1 MSGMQIFVKTLTGK
15 TITLDVEASDSIENV
30 KQKVQDKEGIGPDMQ
45 RLIFAGRKLDD
56 GRTLADY
63 NIQKEST
70 LQLTYLTGVV
80 TYDLLHTTGAPPLGA
95 SNLAHLAD
103 GASLAQRVTGI
114 SPGEYVLTFYSSG
127 DISFAVEFFDSADA
141 SVGVSS
147 GSANSAAG
155 DLGPVTL
162 NVMAPTGSASAQVR
176 FVGVSSTVLLDL
188 VHFGTA

>member
-15 TITLDVEASDSIENV
+15 TITLDVESSDSIENV
-30 KQKVQDKEGIGPDMQ
+30 KQKIQDKEGLAPDML
-45 RLIFAGRKLDD
+45 RLIFAGQKLED

-63 NIQKEST
+63 TISKEAT

-80 TYDLLHTTGAPPLGA
+80 TYDLVYTTGAPPLGA
-95 SNLAHLAD
+95 SNLAHLTD

-147 GSANSAAG
+147 GSASSAAG

-162 NVMAPTGSASAQVR
+162 NVMAPTGSASAEVR
-176 FVGVSSTVLLDL
+176 FVGVTSSVLLDL

>member
-15 TITLDVEASDSIENV
+15 TITLDVESSDSIENV
-30 KQKVQDKEGIGPDMQ
+30 KQKIQDKEGLAPDML
-45 RLIFAGRKLDD
+45 RLIFAGQKLED

-63 NIQKEST
+63 TISKEAT

-80 TYDLLHTTGAPPLGA
+80 TYDLVYTTGAPPLGA
-95 SNLAHLAD
+95 SNLAHLTD

-127 DISFAVEFFDSADA
+127 DISFAVEFFDSADS

-162 NVMAPTGSASAQVR
+162 NVMAPTGSASAEVR
-176 FVGVSSTVLLDL
+176 FVGVNSSVLLDL

>member
-1 MSGMQIFVKTLTGK
+1 MSMQIFVKTLTGR
-15 TITLDVEASDSIENV
+15 TITLDVDSSDSIENV
-30 KQKVQDKEGIGPDMQ
+30 KTKIEEKEGLVPDMQ
-45 RLIFAGRKLDD
+45 RLIFAGQRLDD

-63 NIQKEST
+63 NVQKEST
-70 LQLTYLTGVV
+70 IQLTFGTGVV
-80 TYDLLHTTGAPPLGA
+80 TYDLMNTTGAPPLGA
-95 SNLAHLAD
+95 SNLAHLTD

-147 GSANSAAG
+147 GSASSAAG

-162 NVMAPTGSASAQVR
+162 NVMAPTGSASAEVR

>member
-1 MSGMQIFVKTLTGK
+1 MSGMQIFVKTLKGK
-15 TITLDVEASDSIENV
+15 TITLDVESSDSIENV
-30 KQKVQDKEGIGPDMQ
+30 KQKIQDKEGLVPDMQ
-45 RLIFAGRKLDD
+45 RLIFAGQSLND

-63 NIQKEST
+63 TIEKEST
-70 LQLTYLTGVV
+70 LHLTFRTGVV
-80 TYDLLHTTGAPPLGA
+80 TYDLVHTTGAPPLGA
-95 SNLAHLAD
+95 SNLAHLAG

-127 DISFAVEFFDSADA
+127 DISFAVEFFDSSDA

-162 NVMAPTGSASAQVR
+162 NVMAPTGSASAEVR
-176 FVGVSSTVLLDL
+176 FVGVSSSVLLDL
-188 VHFGTA
+188 VHFGIA

>member
-15 TITLDVEASDSIENV
+15 TITLDVESSDSIENV
-30 KQKVQDKEGIGPDMQ
+30 KQKIQDKEGLAPDML
-45 RLIFAGRKLDD
+45 RLIFAGQKLED

-63 NIQKEST
+63 TISKEAT

-80 TYDLLHTTGAPPLGA
+80 TYDLVYTTGAPPLGA
-95 SNLAHLAD
+95 SNLAHLTD

-127 DISFAVEFFDSADA
+127 DISFAVEFFDSAEA

-147 GSANSAAG
+147 GSASSAAG

-162 NVMAPTGSASAQVR
+162 NVMAPTGSASAEVR

>member
-15 TITLDVEASDSIENV
+15 TITLDVESSDSIENV
-30 KQKVQDKEGIGPDMQ
+30 KQKIQDKEGLAPDML
-45 RLIFAGRKLDD
+45 RLIFAGQKLED

-63 NIQKEST
+63 TISKEAT
-70 LQLTYLTGVV
+70 LQLRYLTGVV
-80 TYDLLHTTGAPPLGA
+80 TYDLVYTTGAPPLGA
-95 SNLAHLAD
+95 SNLAHLTD

-127 DISFAVEFFDSADA
+127 DISFAVEFFDSSDA

-162 NVMAPTGSASAQVR
+162 NVMAPTGSASAEVR

>member
-15 TITLDVEASDSIENV
+15 TITLDVESSDSIENV
-30 KQKVQDKEGIGPDMQ
+30 KQKIQDKEGLAPDML
-45 RLIFAGRKLDD
+45 RLIFAGQKLED

-63 NIQKEST
+63 TISKEAT

-80 TYDLLHTTGAPPLGA
+80 TYDLVYTTGAPPLGA
-95 SNLAHLAD
+95 SNLAHLTD

-147 GSANSAAG
+147 GSASSAAG

-162 NVMAPTGSASAQVR
+162 NVMAPTGSASAEVR

>member
-1 MSGMQIFVKTLTGK
+1 MSNQIFVKTLTGR
-15 TITLDVEASDSIENV
+15 TITLDVDSSDSIESV
-30 KQKVQDKEGIGPDMQ
+30 KQKIQEKEGLVPDMQ
-45 RLIFAGRKLDD
+45 RLIFAGQGLED

-63 NIQKEST
+63 TIEKEST
-70 LQLTYLTGVV
+70 LHLTFRTGVV
-80 TYDLLHTTGAPPLGA
+80 TYDLVHTTGAPPLGA
-95 SNLAHLAD
+95 SNLAHLRD

-127 DISFAVEFFDSADA
+127 DISFAVEFFDSSDA

-162 NVMAPTGSASAQVR
+162 NLMAPTGSASAEVR
-176 FVGVSSTVLLDL
+176 FVGVNSSVLLDL

>member
-1 MSGMQIFVKTLTGK
+1 MSGMQIFVKTLKGK
-15 TITLDVEASDSIENV
+15 TITLDVESSDSIENV
-30 KQKVQDKEGIGPDMQ
+30 KQKIQDKEGIGPDMQ
-45 RLIFAGRKLDD
+45 RLIFAGQGLED

-63 NIQKEST
+63 TIEKEST
-70 LQLTYLTGVV
+70 LHLTFRTGVV
-80 TYDLLHTTGAPPLGA
+80 TYDLVHTTGAPPLGA
-95 SNLAHLAD
+95 SNLAHLAG

-127 DISFAVEFFDSADA
+127 DISFAVEFFDSSDA

-162 NVMAPTGSASAQVR
+162 NVMAPTGSASAEVR
-176 FVGVSSTVLLDL
+176 FVGVTSSVLLDL
-188 VHFGTA
+188 VHFGIA

>member
-1 MSGMQIFVKTLTGK
+1 MAMQIFVKTLSGR
-15 TITLDVEASDSIENV
+15 TITLDVDSSDSIENV
-30 KQKVQDKEGIGPDMQ
+30 KQKIQDKELIVPDMQ
-45 RLIFAGRKLDD
+45 RLIFAGQKLDD

-63 NIQKEST
+63 NIQKESVLRLT
-70 LQLTYLTGVV
+70 LGTGVV
-80 TYDLLHTTGAPPLGA
+80 TYDLVNTTGAPPLGA
-95 SNLAHLAD
+95 SNLAHLTD

-127 DISFAVEFFDSADA
+127 DISFAVEFFDSADS

-147 GSANSAAG
+147 GSASSAAG

-162 NVMAPTGSASAQVR
+162 NVMAPTGSASAEVR
-176 FVGVSSTVLLDL
+176 FVGVTASVLLDL

>member
-15 TITLDVEASDSIENV
+15 TITLDVESSDSIENV
-30 KQKVQDKEGIGPDMQ
+30 KQKIQDKEGLAPDML
-45 RLIFAGRKLDD
+45 RLIFAGQKLED

-63 NIQKEST
+63 TISKEAT

-80 TYDLLHTTGAPPLGA
+80 TYDLVYTTGAPPLGA
-95 SNLAHLAD
+95 SNLAHLTD

-127 DISFAVEFFDSADA
+127 DISFAVEFFDSAEA

-147 GSANSAAG
+147 GSASSAAG

-162 NVMAPTGSASAQVR
+162 NVMAPTGSASAEVR
-176 FVGVSSTVLLDL
+176 FVGVTSSVLLDL